1 MRLLLTLGIAL
12 LHAATTQAADSPRP
26 NIVLMMVDDL
36 GFSDFGCYGSEI
48 ETPNIDSLA
57 DGGLRF
63 SQFYNT
69 AKCHSSRVSLLTGL
83 WCNQAGSAKLNRGV
97 TLPEVL
103 GKAGYSTA
111 MVGKWHLD
119 KQPTDRGFE
128 KYFGHLSGAT
138 NFFTGD
144 DSFRLNGKSWSEF
157 DENFYTTDA
166 NIEYAKRFLSESL
179 EQKPDQPFFL
189 YVAHNAPHY
198 PLHVRKE
205 DYRKYENRYD
215 VGWDEIRKQ
224 RRAKQIKLGLINP
237 DWTPAPRPKNVPA
250 WDQLSDEEKSW
261 ESRRMA
267 AFAGMV
273 DRVDQVTGD
282 LIKFLKEHGVYENTL
297 ILLCSDNGACPFD
310 RTRGREYEPWDPKS
324 YWCYDTGWSSVGNT
338 PFRLHKQNQHEG
350 GISSPMIAH
359 WPAGVTA
366 EKGSITD
373 QPAHLVDFMA
383 TVIDVAATEYPQSW
397 PGIELEPLQGLS
409 LTPIFKGET
418 RQPHDEIYQQ
428 FSTNR
433 AIRAGQWKLV
443 SHRLGAWELYDM
455 QTDRTE
461 MNDLAKEKPEMVEK
475 LAARWSKLAM
485 LDRLSGENAAP
496 VSDRPG
502 PELKKDGRPESDG
515 ITLKN
520 TLKNRQKKTTKKK

>member
-1 MRLLLTLGIAL
+1 MRPFLILTFIFAFVG
-12 LHAATTQAADSPRP
+12 TTQAAGRP

-36 GFSDFGCYGSEI
+36 GFADFGCYGSEI
-48 ETPNIDSLA
+48 ETPHIDSLA
-57 DGGLRF
+57 ADGLRF

-83 WCNQAGSAKLNRGV
+83 WCNQAGSETLDRAV

-144 DSFRLNGKSWSEF
+144 DSFRLNGKPWADF
-157 DENFYTTDA
+157 DDDFYTTDA
-166 NIEYAKRFLSESL
+166 NIDYAKRFVSEAL
-179 EQKPDQPFFL
+179 EQKPDHPFFL

-198 PLHVRKE
+198 PLHVRE
-205 DYRKYENRYD
+205 QDYRKYEHRYD
-215 VGWDEIRKQ
+215 VGWDEIRRQ
-224 RRAKQIKLGLINP
+224 RRAKQIELGVIDP
-237 DWTPAPRPKNVPA
+237 AWTPAPRPKNVPA
-250 WDQLSDEEKSW
+250 WDQLSDEDKSW

-282 LIKFLKEHGVYENTL
+282 LIAFLKARGIYDNTL

-310 RTRGREYEPWDPKS
+310 RTRGKEFEPWDPKS

-350 GISSPMIAH
+350 GISSPLIAH
-359 WPAGVTA
+359 WPQGITA
-366 EKGSITD
+366 DKGSITD

-383 TVIDVAATEYPQSW
+383 TVIDLAETKYPDSW
-397 PGIELEPLQGLS
+397 PGIEELEPLQGLS
-409 LTPIFKGET
+409 LAPIFKGET
-418 RQPHDEIYQQ
+418 RKPHDEIYQQ

-433 AIRAGQWKLV
+433 AIRAGKWKLV
-443 SHRLGAWELYDM
+443 SHQRAAWELYDM

-461 MNDLAKEKPEMVEK
+461 MHDLAAGHPDKVKD
-475 LAARWSKLAM
+475 LAARWHKLARV
-485 LDRLSGENAAP
+485 DRLNAKNAAP
-496 VSDRPG
+496 VSDKAP
-502 PELKKDGRPESDG
+502 PELKKDGRPE
-515 ITLKN
+515 K
-520 TLKNRQKKTTKKK
+520 